1 MQKSFSFKG
10 LTYNSDN
17 LLVADGECMELVNL
31 RYRDGALFPIPTG
44 GQESVLESVYCRIY
58 WHPASEMYL
67 AIENSDEL
75 PVHFYDKNLKIVTSA
90 ASPDE
95 LMLFP
100 LLKGVER
107 IEFSGN
113 IVCCIAA
120 STIYYLIYDADKYR
134 WLGERPSMPSLT
146 FSVDSIVYSLKTDG
160 SYLLLPALDNINDPL
175 YWCNA
180 SLGFFDE
187 CLAELHSKGYFVDR
201 ALFRFAFRLY
211 DGSYLYYSPI
221 YYVDDDNSVA
231 GLARDAHNFTAE
243 AIDTGNGNVVSSSR
257 YQVKVQGFK
266 PSFHFKDIDLKAWE
280 NIIVAIDVFTSGSI
294 YGHKVAETAD
304 KWNLR
309 NGAYYSN
316 ERGNRRYVK
325 KDNSELLSDVTN
337 AAMFYKIAEYNIDG
351 VLVDSVK
358 NVSASGLALC
368 DNMPDE
374 DSPAVARSAASSY
387 RFNGRLHLAG
397 MREQLFKG
405 YNSRDYLPSAME
417 SALATYAIVYTKI
430 KTSMGMSVVKREYDG
445 TFALGVKDGTHYIT
459 PYLMYPDS
467 RACETTFVI
476 ETGSVVYRKTFALT
490 PHKTLNLAA
499 YVHSYGDGCTVTL
512 VSGLS
517 DGSQPILLSAENV
530 KAFFSYTPGEYVIR
544 YFEGKGWYY
553 GDLEFTAR
561 GGAEYTPLISTLNP
575 VDGDTITIVIEQG
588 DVLANVLDIRD
599 IAIDSS
605 WEVLPQIPQVDEV
618 NPCEVRGNVMKV
630 SAVDN
635 PFYFP
640 AKNTYVPSQEDI
652 LALCSNTVALSQG
665 QFGQH
670 PLYVFCKDGIWAM
683 AVDTSGNITYVAA
696 YPLSR
701 EVCINSSSLCSID
714 SGVVFVAKKGVMLL
728 QGGKLTCLSASLDS
742 NEMPIEDMTPS
753 SIFYKIAM
761 LSYNTSAV
769 GRILFKEY
777 IKSAVIGYLASEKEI
792 WVSNP
797 RYEYTYV
804 LSLENG
810 CWTKVNRSYACF
822 VNCYPNL
829 VANTYVDDKSYI
841 SMLQNDNSK
850 GYAPVLLV
858 TRPQLWG
865 TKLPKR
871 IMQLMLHASVKMTAQ
886 NAPYEYAGLGCYLL
900 CSNDGVHFKLLCGV
914 ENERDFNDVVFPFFP
929 TQSYK
934 YYVIALSGA
943 ISADS
948 RVVGAELS
956 IECVWNNRLR

>member
-10 LTYNSDN
+10 ITLGSDN

-31 RYRDGALFPIPTG
+31 RYRDGVLLPIPVA
-44 GQESVLESVYCRIY
+44 GQETELNSVYGRIY

-75 PVHFYDKNLKIVTSA
+75 PVHFYDKNLKIVSSPD
-90 ASPDE
+90 SPDE

-113 IVCCIAA
+113 IVCCIAV

-134 WLGERPSMPSLT
+134 WLGERPPMPSLT
-146 FSVDSIVYSLKTDG
+146 FSVESIVYSLTTDG
-160 SYLLLPALDNINDPL
+160 SYLLLPALDDIDNPL
-175 YWCNA
+175 YWGNA

-211 DGSYLYYSPI
+211 DGSYLCYSPI
-221 YYVDDDNSVA
+221 YYVDDDNSIA
-231 GLARDAHNFTAE
+231 GLARDADNFAAE
-243 AIDTGNGNVVSSSR
+243 AIDTGNGNVPSSSR
-257 YQVKVQGFK
+257 YRVKVQGFK
-266 PSFHFKDIDLKAWE
+266 PSFHFKNIDLKAWE
-280 NIIVAIDVFTSGSI
+280 NIIVAIDLFTGGSI

-304 KWNLR
+304 KWSLR
-309 NGAYYSN
+309 NGMYYSN
-316 ERGNRRYVK
+316 ERGNKRYVN

-337 AAMFYKIAEYNIDG
+337 AAMFYKIAEYSIDG

-358 NVSASGLALC
+358 NVSATDLALC

-374 DSPAVARSAASSY
+374 DSPAVARTAASSY
-387 RFNGRLHLAG
+387 LFNGRLHLAG

-405 YNSRDYLPSAME
+405 YSHNDYLPAAME
-417 SALATYAIVYTKI
+417 TALATYAIVHTKV

-445 TFALGVKDGTHYIT
+445 TFALGVKDGAYYIT

-476 ETGSVVYRKTFALT
+476 KIGSTVYRKTFALT

-512 VSGLS
+512 VSGMS
-517 DGSQPILLSAENV
+517 DGRQPILLSAENV
-530 KAFFSYTPGEYVIR
+530 KAFFSYTPGEYVIQ
-544 YFEGKGWYY
+544 YIGDKGWYY
-553 GDLEFTAR
+553 GDVEFTAR
-561 GGAEYTPLISTLNP
+561 GGDEYRPLISTLNP

-588 DVLANVLDIRD
+588 DVLENLLDIRD
-599 IAIDSS
+599 IPIDSS
-605 WEVLPQIPQVDEV
+605 WEVLPEVPQVDEV

-640 AKNTYVPSQEDI
+640 AKNTYTPSHEDI
-652 LALCSNTVALSQG
+652 LAVCSNTVALSQG

-670 PLYVFCKDGIWAM
+670 PLYLFCKNGIWAM
-683 AVDTSGNITYVAA
+683 AVDASGNVTYAA
-696 YPLSR
+696 AHPLSR
-701 EVCINSSSLCSID
+701 EVCINPASLCSID
-714 SGVVFVAKKGVMLL
+714 SGVVFVSDKGVMLL

-777 IKSAVIGYLASEKEI
+777 IKDAVIGYLASEKEI

-810 CWTKVNRSYACF
+810 CWTKVNRGYACF
-822 VNCYPNL
+822 VNCYPSL
-829 VANTYVDDKSYI
+829 VTNTCIDDKSYI
-841 SMLQNDNSK
+841 SLLQNDNST
-850 GYAPVLLV
+850 GYAPVLLI

-871 IMQLMLHASVKMTAQ
+871 IMQLMLHASVKMTTQ
-886 NAPYEYAGLGCYLL
+886 NKSYEYAGLGCYLL
-900 CSNDGVHFKLLCGV
+900 CGNDGVHFKLLAGV
-914 ENERDFNDVVFPFFP
+914 EKEKDFNDVVFPFFP

-943 ISADS
+943 IAANS

>member
-10 LTYNSDN
+10 LTLGSDN
-17 LLVADGECMELVNL
+17 LLVADGECMEVVNL
-31 RYRDGALFPIPTG
+31 RYRDGVLLPIPIA
-44 GQESVLESVYCRIY
+44 GQDTELESVYSRIY
-58 WHPASEMYL
+58 WHSASEMYL

-90 ASPDE
+90 SSPDE

-113 IVCCIAA
+113 IVCCIAV

-134 WLGERPSMPSLT
+134 WLGERPPMPSLT
-146 FSVDSIVYSLKTDG
+146 FSVESIVYSLKTDS
-160 SYLLLPALDNINDPL
+160 SYLLMPALDNIDDPL
-175 YWCNA
+175 YWGNA

-211 DGSYLYYSPI
+211 DGSYLCYSPI
-221 YYVDDDNSVA
+221 YYVDDDNSIA
-231 GLARDAHNFTAE
+231 GLARDADNYAAE
-243 AIDTGNGNVVSSSR
+243 AIDAGNGNAPSSSR
-257 YQVKVQGFK
+257 YRVKVQGFK
-266 PSFHFKDIDLKAWE
+266 PLFHFKNIDLKAWE
-280 NIIVAIDVFTSGSI
+280 NIIVAIDLFTSGSI

-304 KWNLR
+304 KWSIR
-309 NGAYYSN
+309 NGMYYSN
-316 ERGNRRYVK
+316 ERGNKRYVN

-358 NVSASGLALC
+358 NVTATGLALC

-374 DSPAVARSAASSY
+374 DSPAVARTAASSY
-387 RFNGRLHLAG
+387 LFNGRLHLGG

-405 YNSRDYLPSAME
+405 YNSNDYLPAAME
-417 SALATYAIVYTKI
+417 AALTTYAMVHTKI

-445 TFALGVKDGTHYIT
+445 TFALGVKDGAYYIT
-459 PYLMYPDS
+459 PYIMYPDS

-476 ETGSVVYRKTFALT
+476 KIGSTVYRKTFPLT

-512 VSGLS
+512 VSGMS
-517 DGSQPILLSAENV
+517 DGQQPILLSAENV
-530 KAFFSYTPGEYVIR
+530 KAFFSYTPGEYVIQ
-544 YFEGKGWYY
+544 YIGGKGWYY
-553 GDLEFTAR
+553 GDVEFTAR
-561 GGAEYTPLISTLNP
+561 GSAQYRPLISTLNP
-575 VDGDTITIVIEQG
+575 VDGDTITIVIKQG
-588 DVLANVLDIRD
+588 DVLDNLLDIRD
-599 IAIDSS
+599 ISIDSS
-605 WEVLPQIPQVDEV
+605 WEVLPEIPQVDEV

-640 AKNTYVPSQEDI
+640 AKNTYTPSHEDI
-652 LALCSNTVALSQG
+652 QAVCSNTVALSQG

-683 AVDTSGNITYVAA
+683 AVDASGNVTYAAA

-701 EVCINSSSLCSID
+701 EVCINPASLCCID
-714 SGVVFVAKKGVMLL
+714 SGVVFVSDKGVMLL
-728 QGGKLTCLSASLDS
+728 QGGELTCLSASLDS
-742 NEMPIEDMTPS
+742 NEMPIKEITPS
-753 SIFYKIAM
+753 SIFYKIAA

-777 IKSAVIGYLASEKEI
+777 IKDVVIGFLASEKEI
-792 WVSNP
+792 WISNP

-804 LSLENG
+804 FSLENG
-810 CWTKVNRSYACF
+810 CWAKVNRGYTCF
-822 VNCYPNL
+822 VNCYPHL
-829 VANTYVDDKSYI
+829 VTNTCVDDKSYI
-841 SMLQNDNSK
+841 SLLQNNNSA
-850 GYAPVLLV
+850 GYAPVLLI

-871 IMQLMLHASVKMTAQ
+871 IIQLMLHASVKMTTQSAS
-886 NAPYEYAGLGCYLL
+886 YEYAGLGCYLL

-914 ENERDFNDVVFPFFP
+914 EKEKDFNDVVFPFFP

-943 ISADS
+943 IAADS

>member
-10 LTYNSDN
+10 LTLGSDN
-17 LLVADGECMELVNL
+17 LLVADGECMEVVNL
-31 RYRDGALFPIPTG
+31 RYRDGVLLPIPIA
-44 GQESVLESVYCRIY
+44 GQDTELESVYSRIY
-58 WHPASEMYL
+58 WHSASEMYL
-67 AIENSDEL
+67 AIENSDEQ

-90 ASPDE
+90 SSPDE

-113 IVCCIAA
+113 IVCCIAV

-134 WLGERPSMPSLT
+134 WLGERPPMPSLT
-146 FSVDSIVYSLKTDG
+146 FSVESIVYSLTTDD
-160 SYLLLPALDNINDPL
+160 SYLLMPALDNIDDPL
-175 YWCNA
+175 YWGNA

-211 DGSYLYYSPI
+211 DGSYLCYSPI
-221 YYVDDDNSVA
+221 YYVDDDNSIA
-231 GLARDAHNFTAE
+231 GLARDADNYAAE
-243 AIDTGNGNVVSSSR
+243 AIDAHSSSR
-257 YQVKVQGFK
+257 YRVKVQGFK
-266 PSFHFKDIDLKAWE
+266 PLFHFKNIDLKAWE
-280 NIIVAIDVFTSGSI
+280 NIIVAIDLFTSGSI

-304 KWNLR
+304 KWSIR
-309 NGAYYSN
+309 NGMYYSN
-316 ERGNRRYVK
+316 ERGNKRYVN
-325 KDNSELLSDVTN
+325 KDNVELLSDVTN

-358 NVSASGLALC
+358 NVAATGLALC

-374 DSPAVARSAASSY
+374 DSPAVARTAASSY
-387 RFNGRLHLAG
+387 MFNGRLHLAG

-405 YNSRDYLPSAME
+405 YNSNDYLPAAME
-417 SALATYAIVYTKI
+417 AALTTYAMVHTKI

-445 TFALGVKDGTHYIT
+445 TFALGVKDGAYYIT
-459 PYLMYPDS
+459 PYIMYPDS

-476 ETGSVVYRKTFALT
+476 KIGSTVYRKTFPLT

-512 VSGLS
+512 VSGMS
-517 DGSQPILLSAENV
+517 DGQQPILLSAENV
-530 KAFFSYTPGEYVIR
+530 KAFFSYTPGEYVIQ
-544 YFEGKGWYY
+544 YIGGKGWYY
-553 GDLEFTAR
+553 GDVEFTAR
-561 GGAEYTPLISTLNP
+561 GSAQYRPLISTLNP
-575 VDGDTITIVIEQG
+575 VDGDTITIVIKQG
-588 DVLANVLDIRD
+588 DVLDNLLDIRD
-599 IAIDSS
+599 ISIDSS
-605 WEVLPQIPQVDEV
+605 WEVLPEIPQVDEV

-640 AKNTYVPSQEDI
+640 AKNTYTPSHEDI
-652 LALCSNTVALSQG
+652 QAVCSNTVALSQG

-683 AVDTSGNITYVAA
+683 AVDASGNVTYAAA

-701 EVCINSSSLCSID
+701 EVCINPASLCCID
-714 SGVVFVAKKGVMLL
+714 SGVVFVSDKGVMLL
-728 QGGKLTCLSASLDS
+728 QGGELTCLSASLDS
-742 NEMPIEDMTPS
+742 NEMPIKEITPS
-753 SIFYKIAM
+753 SIFYKIAA
-761 LSYNTSAV
+761 LSHNTSAV

-777 IKSAVIGYLASEKEI
+777 IKDVVIGFLASEKEI
-792 WVSNP
+792 WISNP

-804 LSLENG
+804 FSLENG
-810 CWTKVNRSYACF
+810 CWAKVNRGYTCF
-822 VNCYPNL
+822 VNCYPHL
-829 VANTYVDDKSYI
+829 VTNTCVDDKSYI
-841 SMLQNDNSK
+841 SLLQNNNSA
-850 GYAPVLLV
+850 GYAPVLLI

-871 IMQLMLHASVKMTAQ
+871 IIQLMLHASVKMTTQSAS
-886 NAPYEYAGLGCYLL
+886 YEYAGLGCYLL
-900 CSNDGVHFKLLCGV
+900 CSNDGVHFKLLYGV
-914 ENERDFNDVVFPFFP
+914 EKEKDFNDVVFPFFP

-943 ISADS
+943 IAADS